1 MSFDS
6 PRNKEIYREFIDFV
20 KCQVGLV
27 VDAYKSGRPVEFESF
42 SPYLAD
48 YNTRTGE
55 IWKDKLIN
63 EDKIGLAIAKVLHER
78 FPRAR
83 AISLYDEYN
92 SGQGVPTGSEV
103 GQIPF
108 KENAK
113 IGFRDN
119 VLKLMKESGAI
130 GDTDKE
136 GENFLLISE
145 SSKTVEAEKLVERL
159 DEAGHIQ
166 REGQKIY
173 FVNEGAENPQYKR
186 IILRTGTGRWLC
198 EALDASTYLKPENL
212 EITHLVVLS
221 KDFVAQQDK
230 VWEIL
235 RVLGIRPTH
244 YHNIFYDKSLDPSV
258 VAEIVDDEIKK
269 AFVK

>member
-1 MSFDS
+1 
-6 PRNKEIYREFIDFV
+6 
-20 KCQVGLV
+20 
-27 VDAYKSGRPVEFESF
+27 
-42 SPYLAD
+42 
-48 YNTRTGE
+48 
-55 IWKDKLIN
+55 
-63 EDKIGLAIAKVLHER
+63 
-78 FPRAR
+78 
-83 AISLYDEYN
+83 
-92 SGQGVPTGSEV
+92 
-103 GQIPF
+103 
-108 KENAK
+108 
-113 IGFRDN
+113 
-119 VLKLMKESGAI
+119 MKESGAI